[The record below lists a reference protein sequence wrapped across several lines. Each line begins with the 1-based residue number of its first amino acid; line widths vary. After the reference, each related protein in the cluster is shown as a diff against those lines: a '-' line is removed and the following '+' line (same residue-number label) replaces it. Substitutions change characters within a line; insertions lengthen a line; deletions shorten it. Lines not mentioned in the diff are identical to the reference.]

1 MSYLIW
7 FWFFC
12 FFPRTPNI
20 TNTIHPYTTF
30 SALITCIAIQVED
43 SPITYKSFI
52 QNKRRQNY
60 FTFHFHFFFFHYHFK
75 SNIGESYLRS
85 LLLSKINSLGMDWD
99 WMDQNLAPFPPPPPP
114 PLHHIPLSSTPPP
127 QIWCSQFSIESA
139 LLAKSPWFFFF
150 FNSAS
155 GSKCFIFEHKNDKD
169 MFSSNITHFS
179 LSKIYLFFFV

>member
-99 WMDQNLAPFPPPPPP
+99 WMDQNLAPFAPPPPPP
-114 PLHHIPLSSTPPP
+114 PITFHYHQHHHHKYDVLNSVLKVHF
-127 QIWCSQFSIESA
+127 W
-139 LLAKSPWFFFF
+139 LNHRDFFFF
-150 FNSAS
+150 LIALLEVNAS
-155 GSKCFIFEHKNDKD
+155 FL
-169 MFSSNITHFS
+169 NIKTIRTCS
-179 LSKIYLFFFV
+179 PVI